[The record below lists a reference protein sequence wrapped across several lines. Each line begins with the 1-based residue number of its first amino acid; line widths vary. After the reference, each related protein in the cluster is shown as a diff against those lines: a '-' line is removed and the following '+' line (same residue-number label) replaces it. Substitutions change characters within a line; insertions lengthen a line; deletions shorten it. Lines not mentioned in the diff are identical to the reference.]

1 MVFVFLCLDDVHI
14 LSDVVV
20 VRSVIHCSSL
30 TLQSR
35 LCSSLNG
42 EKVIYEAVGES
53 SSSLHIEECD
63 FTWLI
68 LSKIFYLVLS
78 SCMNYHLTA
87 KYKTEKRIT
96 K

>member
-1 MVFVFLCLDDVHI
+1 MVFVFLCLDDVPI

-20 VRSVIHCSSL
+20 VHSIIHFKTS
-30 TLQSR
+30 
-35 LCSSLNG
+35 SSLNG
-42 EKVIYEAVGES
+42 EKVIYDSKS
-53 SSSLHIEECD
+53 SSNFHIEECD

-68 LSKIFYLVLS
+68 LRKMFYFVLS

-87 KYKTEKRIT
+87 KYKTEKRIA